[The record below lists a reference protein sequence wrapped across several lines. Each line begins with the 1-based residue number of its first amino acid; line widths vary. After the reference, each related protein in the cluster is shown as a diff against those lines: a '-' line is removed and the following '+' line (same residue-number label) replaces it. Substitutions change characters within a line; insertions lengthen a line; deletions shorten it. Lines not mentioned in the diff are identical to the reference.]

1 MLAGSSVSD
10 HTPVVLLV
18 ARQATQLGQELR
30 RRVSGADR
38 WQLSFSTDAQEAL
51 QVAAQETPDLVV
63 LEIEEPLEQHPLFER
78 AREAWPQTFFLLV
91 TRRSR
96 EDLAGLLR
104 LYGDMPLVSPDP
116 AALFPVIRREVNGLS
131 LGSLRGLSLPSLLQ
145 MLEWEAKSLAVRVQ
159 AEHDWGR
166 LHLNRGRLVDAYV
179 HHHRL
184 GGEEAVFEVLSWPD
198 VSITL
203 ERSYRNEHFV
213 IEQALTSLLMEAMR
227 RRDEAPPP
235 PSGGND
241 DLILEDET
249 GDDMLSGRSKTPLGG
264 PETASFSPPS
274 PPVRA
279 ESSPLSSLTFSSKEL
294 DMANVKEILDS
305 AVRTIDGAMAAALVD
320 YSSGMALGMVG
331 SGVNLEMAAAGN
343 TEVVRAKMRTMEAL
357 GIQGNIE
364 DILITL
370 DRQYHIIY
378 LMPHLR
384 LFMYLVLNKD
394 QANLAMARYKLKAL
408 SQDIKI

>member
-1 MLAGSSVSD
+1 VLAGSSVSD

-18 ARQATQLGQELR
+18 AHQAAQLGQELR
-30 RRVSGADR
+30 RRVTGADR
-38 WQLSFSTDAQEAL
+38 WQLCVSTDTQEAL

-63 LEIEEPLEQHPLFER
+63 LEIDEPPGRHPLFER

-96 EDLAGLLR
+96 EELGGFLR
-104 LYGDMPLVSPDP
+104 LYGDMPLVAPDP
-116 AALFPVIRREVNGLS
+116 AALYPVIRREVNGLS

-159 AEHDWGR
+159 SEQDWGR

-179 HHHRL
+179 HHHQL
-184 GGEEAVFEVLSWPD
+184 GGEDAVFEILSWPD

-227 RRDEAPPP
+227 RRDEDPL
-235 PSGGND
+235 SGGTD

-249 GDDMLSGRSKTPLGG
+249 EDDMFFRRSKKQHGG
-264 PETASFSPPS
+264 PGATPPPPPS
-274 PPVRA
+274 SPVPA
-279 ESSPLSSLTFSSKEL
+279 DPLPLSFPPKEL
-294 DMANVKEILDS
+294 DMASVKEILDS
-305 AVRTIDGAMAAALVD
+305 AVQSIDGAMAAALVD

-331 SGVNLEMAAAGN
+331 TGVNLELAAAGN

-370 DRQYHIIY
+370 DRQYHIIF
-378 LMPHLR
+378 MIPHLR
-384 LFMYLVLNKD
+384 LFLYLVLNKD

-408 SQDIKI
+408 SQDIKV